1 MLVLNH
7 VNKSFQ
13 SNAVLKEI
21 DLTFEKGV
29 YGLLSPNGAGK
40 TTLMKMITTLLF
52 PTSGEIL
59 WEGQNIK
66 ELGADYRGV
75 LGYLPQD
82 FGYYGNYSPKRFLR
96 YIAALQK
103 IDKKMVDQRIDQLLE
118 LVALSEVKNKKM
130 KRFSGGMIQR
140 VGIAQAMLNDPKL
153 LILDEPTAG
162 LDPKERV
169 RFRNLIY
176 HLAKDRIVILLTH
189 IVSDVETIAKE
200 IIMIKNQQLYCCQ
213 PPAEIIQSVQGKIFE
228 LSSEKQLTSEQ
239 LLLSER
245 AEVSGTVL
253 RIASPFIPE
262 GAVEVRPTLED
273 AFLYIYRDE
282 VGRDDSTLASF

>member
-66 ELGADYRGV
+66 ELGA
-75 LGYLPQD
+75 
-82 FGYYGNYSPKRFLR
+82 
-96 YIAALQK
+96 
-103 IDKKMVDQRIDQLLE
+103 
-118 LVALSEVKNKKM
+118 
-130 KRFSGGMIQR
+130 
-140 VGIAQAMLNDPKL
+140 
-153 LILDEPTAG
+153 
-162 LDPKERV
+162 
-169 RFRNLIY
+169 
-176 HLAKDRIVILLTH
+176 
-189 IVSDVETIAKE
+189 
-200 IIMIKNQQLYCCQ
+200 
-213 PPAEIIQSVQGKIFE
+213 
-228 LSSEKQLTSEQ
+228 
-239 LLLSER
+239 
-245 AEVSGTVL
+245 
-253 RIASPFIPE
+253 
-262 GAVEVRPTLED
+262 VEVRPTLED